1 MTGIPDIGR
10 FRIKREVVS
19 VEDLLLAAF
28 GAQSQVT
35 ALRFFAGEELVP
47 WGTRGLVGQLLLL
60 RTGGVKNHS
69 LQYHAKQKTRLVS
82 ARIESGRKP
91 ASKSSRPVHR

>member
-1 MTGIPDIGR
+1 MR
-10 FRIKREVVS
+10 FLISLLCNDLS
-19 VEDLLLAAF
+19 VDVNPSLI
-28 GAQSQVT
+28 
-35 ALRFFAGEELVP
+35 FAGEERVP